1 MIIKYTDILDFHT
14 NDDSVEQL
22 GVGQFLLHSF
32 NVISPIQNFPN
43 FVILFHIARSNQNL

>member
-32 NVISPIQNFPN
+32 DVISPIQVNFQFSKFCDTFSYCN
-43 FVILFHIARSNQNL
+43 I